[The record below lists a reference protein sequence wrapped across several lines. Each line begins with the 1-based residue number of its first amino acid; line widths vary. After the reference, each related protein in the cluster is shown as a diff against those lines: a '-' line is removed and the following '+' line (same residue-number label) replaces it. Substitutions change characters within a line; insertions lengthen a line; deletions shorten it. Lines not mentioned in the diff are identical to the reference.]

1 VPDRTGKGAATRERI
16 LATAAT
22 LFHQRGINAT
32 SLGEVLRASG
42 AGKGQFYQH
51 FSSRD
56 DLVESVLE
64 RHASFFR
71 SAPEI
76 ASWDELRDW
85 MDGYVGR
92 QAEAHYLVGCPVGT
106 AAYALQADQ
115 DRPRETIGTIF
126 GGMRDTLAAF
136 FRSERRAGRL
146 APDADPRRLA
156 EFTIAAVQGAMI
168 LGLVERGPSAARR
181 VVDEAYAHL
190 TSHIRD
196 PQEAAERRA

>member
-1 VPDRTGKGAATRERI
+1 VPDQTGKGAVTRERI

-56 DLVESVLE
+56 DLVDRVLE
-64 RHASFFR
+64 RHASVFR
-71 SAPEI
+71 SGPEI
-76 ASWDELRDW
+76 GTWDELRDW

-92 QAEAHYLVGCPVGT
+92 QAEAGYLVGCPVGT

-115 DRPRETIGTIF
+115 DRPREALGTIF

-136 FRSERRAGRL
+136 FRSERHAGRL

-168 LGLVERGPSAARR
+168 LGLVERGPAAARR

-190 TSHIRD
+190 SSHIRE
-196 PQEAAERRA
+196 PAETATS